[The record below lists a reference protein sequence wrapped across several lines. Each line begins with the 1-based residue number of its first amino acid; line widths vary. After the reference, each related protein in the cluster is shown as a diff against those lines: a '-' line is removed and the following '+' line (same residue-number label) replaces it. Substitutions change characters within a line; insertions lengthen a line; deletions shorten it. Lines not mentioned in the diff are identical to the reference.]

1 MKVVCQWKFLFRIKD
16 VFGMALEQNSTGKLE
31 KSSQTA
37 KLRSSQLRRVF
48 GAEVHFFKVSL
59 L

>member
-1 MKVVCQWKFLFRIKD
+1 MKVVCQWKFLFQIKD
-16 VFGMALEQNSTGKLE
+16 VLDMALEQNSTGKLK

-37 KLRSSQLRRVF
+37 KLQSSQLHGVF
-48 GAEVHFFKVSL
+48 GAAVHFFKVSL